1 MTMTID
7 PLVSSLRVAGSGLET
22 QSARLRIVAENMAN
36 AQSTGSAAGADPY
49 ARKTITFESVLDR
62 ASGQNVVAIKSIG
75 TDKTPFRIEH
85 MPGNP
90 AADANGD
97 VKMPNVDLLFEME
110 DMREAN
116 RSYEANLQV
125 VTQTCGMI
133 SKTIDLMR
141 T

>member
-1 MTMTID
+1 MID

-22 QSARLRIVAENMAN
+22 QSARLRVVAENIAN
-36 AQSTGSAAGADPY
+36 AQSTGSSAGADPY
-49 ARKTITFESVLDR
+49 ARKTITFESELDR
-62 ASGQNVVAIKSIG
+62 ATGDNIVAIKSIG
-75 TDKTPFRIEH
+75 ADKTPFRIEH

-90 AADANGD
+90 AADAKGD

-125 VTQTCGMI
+125 VKQSRDMITQ
-133 SKTIDLMR
+133 TIDLLR

>member
-1 MTMTID
+1 MAID
-7 PLVSSLRVAGSGLET
+7 PLLSSLRVAGSGMQT
-22 QSARLRIVAENMAN
+22 QSTRLRVVAENIAN

-49 ARKTITFESVLDR
+49 ARKTVTFESAMDR
-62 ASGQNVVAIKSIG
+62 ASGENLVAVKSVG
-75 TDKTPFRIEH
+75 VDRTPFRIEH

-90 AADANGD
+90 AADDKGD
-97 VKMPNVDLLFEME
+97 VKMPNVDLLFEMA

-125 VTQTCGMI
+125 VKQSRSMI
-133 SKTIDLMR
+133 SETIELMR